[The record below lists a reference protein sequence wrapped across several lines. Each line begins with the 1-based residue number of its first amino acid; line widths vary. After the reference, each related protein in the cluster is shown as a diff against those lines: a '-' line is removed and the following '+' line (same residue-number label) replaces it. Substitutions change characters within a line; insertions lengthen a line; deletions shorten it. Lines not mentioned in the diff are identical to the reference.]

1 VGELFDK
8 SLREVIEVSASKS
21 PTPGGGSVSAIV
33 ACFGLAMASMVGNLT
48 LGKEKYKDVA
58 PQIKESLKEGN
69 DLIGKLEELV
79 AADMAGF
86 NNFMTAYRL
95 QGTTGEEKVARETA
109 VQKALKDATDTP
121 VEIARVCLKALHI
134 ADRLS
139 VTGNK
144 MAVSDVGVA
153 VLLVEA
159 ALKSALLNVD
169 INLPMIKDQAY
180 INKVIVEKEG
190 LAAEAGRLKEKALAE
205 IRRRM

>member
-58 PQIKESLKEGN
+58 PQIEESLKEGN

-79 AADMAGF
+79 EADMAGF

-180 INKVIVEKEG
+180 INKVIAEKEG
-190 LAAEAGRLKEKALAE
+190 LAAEAGRLKEKALAAM
-205 IRRRM
+205 RRRM

>member
-1 VGELFDK
+1 MGKLFDK

-58 PQIKESLKEGN
+58 PEIKESLKEVN
-69 DLIGKLEELV
+69 DLIDNLEELV
-79 AADMAGF
+79 AADMEVF
-86 NNFMTAYRL
+86 NNFMRVCRL
-95 QGTTGEEKVARETA
+95 KGTTGEEKVVRENA
-109 VQKALKDATDTP
+109 VQKALKDATDIP

-139 VTGNK
+139 VAGNK
-144 MAVSDVGVA
+144 TVVSDAGVA
-153 VLLVEA
+153 VLLAEA

-169 INLPMIKDQAY
+169 INLSMIKDRGY
-180 INKVIVEKEG
+180 VNKIIAEKED
-190 LAAEAGRLKEKALAE
+190 LVSEAVFLKEKALAE
-205 IRRRM
+205 VKRRI